1 MIKNIIYI
9 TYKTIAKYGVHLFY
23 RGITKVGFEHI
34 PDKGTPFIYAVN
46 HQNAFLDAVI
56 VGSISPIPT
65 YFMTRSDVFKPPFD
79 WFLDAL
85 KMMPI
90 YRIRDGYSSLSK
102 NDAIFETCKNIL
114 EQNKAILIFPEG
126 NHGLEYFLRPLT
138 KGVARIALKSQQ
150 EISPS
155 IKIVPVGLNYFNHFH
170 SGNRLIIKY
179 GEPLDMKDYMELFE
193 EHPQKGYRKLMPD
206 IAEAM
211 KSTLIIDEEQS
222 NYTEQKGIF
231 NRANES
237 LSFEDLKSNLNNKEL
252 TGKEP
257 SRYPLLAFIGKM
269 FGIFNWPPL
278 ALCDYIIKKKTSQS
292 IFQASIRIAM
302 GVLIFPKWLL
312 LCFIIMLVMKGWL
325 WAVGLLAIQIISLI
339 IRRELVRLGRR

>member
-1 MIKNIIYI
+1 MC
-9 TYKTIAKYGVHLFY
+9 
-23 RGITKVGFEHI
+23 
-34 PDKGTPFIYAVN
+34 
-46 HQNAFLDAVI
+46 
-56 VGSISPIPT
+56 
-65 YFMTRSDVFKPPFD
+65 
-79 WFLDAL
+79 
-85 KMMPI
+85 
-90 YRIRDGYSSLSK
+90 IRD
-102 NDAIFETCKNIL
+102 
-114 EQNKAILIFPEG
+114 
-126 NHGLEYFLRPLT
+126 R
-138 KGVARIALKSQQ
+138 
-150 EISPS
+150 
-155 IKIVPVGLNYFNHFH
+155 
-170 SGNRLIIKY
+170 
-179 GEPLDMKDYMELFE
+179 
-193 EHPQKGYRKLMPD
+193 
-206 IAEAM
+206 
-211 KSTLIIDEEQS
+211 S

-278 ALCDYIIKKKTSQS
+278 ALCDYIIKKKTSQP

-302 GVLIFPKWLL
+302 VVLIFPKWLL